1 MESQVEYHIRSI
13 STIKRAASGDKF
25 VVKVAWERLEE
36 AKSTWE
42 PVSRMF
48 HDKPAVLRKELQ
60 ALRLKAEQKQAL
72 VQRYGMPL

>member
-1 MESQVEYHIRSI
+1 
-13 STIKRAASGDKF
+13 
-25 VVKVAWERLEE
+25 
-36 AKSTWE
+36 
-42 PVSRMF
+42 MF